1 VTFFHC
7 GQFNDSGTG
16 AALALDDRPVVAA
29 QLRIHAPTGLLF
41 VKGDEGQVSLVREVI
56 DRIVGQ

>member
-1 VTFFHC
+1 MDAV
-7 GQFNDSGTG
+7 G

-41 VKGDEGQVSLVREVI
+41 VKGDEGQVSLVNEVI
-56 DRIVGQ
+56 DRIVGQER